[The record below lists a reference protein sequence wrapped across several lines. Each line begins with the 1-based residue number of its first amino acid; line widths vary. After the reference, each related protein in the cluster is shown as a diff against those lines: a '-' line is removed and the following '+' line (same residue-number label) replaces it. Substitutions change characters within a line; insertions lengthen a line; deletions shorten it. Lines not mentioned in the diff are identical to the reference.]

1 MQEEVR
7 ILFPR
12 MKNRLTSG
20 ENAFIINN
28 MKCRTVSVVYMIL
41 HCYHLDGH
49 EILTGDKPFHIGE
62 RWVIDETW
70 SKYYSII
77 NVDTIL
83 NNLKEIQ
90 IELVCI
96 NVDDNNPLYFTECML
111 QDNGLIG
118 DYHAPDEA
126 IIDAEI
132 GFLNTNYANLYTNNQ
147 EGDYIQVIRPNTDS
161 FKNSKLTKSN
171 DTIIAPHL
179 KDEPSTDKPQ
189 NIFVEF
195 LNQTEQK
202 TTIKSI

>member
-1 MQEEVR
+1 MQEEIR

-12 MKNRLTSG
+12 MKNRLTEG

-28 MKCRTVSVVYMIL
+28 IKCRTVGVVYMVL

-49 EILTGDKPFHIGE
+49 EITVEGKPYHISE
-62 RWVIDETW
+62 RWAIHKSW
-70 SKYYSII
+70 SKYYTII
-77 NVDTIL
+77 DVDDIL
-83 NNLKEIQ
+83 NDLKEIQ
-90 IELVCI
+90 IELVLI
-96 NVDDNNPLYFTECML
+96 NIDDDNPLYFTECML
-111 QDNGLIG
+111 QDNGIIG

-126 IIDAEI
+126 IVDAEI

-147 EGDYIQVIRPNTDS
+147 EGDYLQVIRPNANS
-161 FKNSKLTKSN
+161 FMNSKLTKSK
-171 DTIIAPHL
+171 DTILAPHL
-179 KDEPSTDKPQ
+179 VGESSTDKPQ

>member
-1 MQEEVR
+1 MQEEIR

-20 ENAFIINN
+20 DNAFIINN
-28 MKCRTVSVVYMIL
+28 IRCRTVGVVYMIL
-41 HCYHLDGH
+41 HCYHLNGD
-49 EILTGDKPFHIGE
+49 EILVENKPYHISD
-62 RWVIDETW
+62 RWAIHSDW
-70 SKYYSII
+70 SKYYTIF

-90 IELVCI
+90 IELVLI
-96 NVDDNNPLYFTECML
+96 NIDDSNPLYFTECML
-111 QDNGLIG
+111 QDDGIIG

-126 IIDAEI
+126 IVDAEI
-132 GFLNTNYANLYTNNQ
+132 GFLNTKYANLYTNSQ
-147 EGDYIQVIRPNTDS
+147 EGDYLQVIRPNGDS
-161 FKNSKLTKSN
+161 FMNSKLTKSN
-171 DTIIAPHL
+171 DTILAPHL
-179 KDEPSTDKPQ
+179 TDEALTDKPQ